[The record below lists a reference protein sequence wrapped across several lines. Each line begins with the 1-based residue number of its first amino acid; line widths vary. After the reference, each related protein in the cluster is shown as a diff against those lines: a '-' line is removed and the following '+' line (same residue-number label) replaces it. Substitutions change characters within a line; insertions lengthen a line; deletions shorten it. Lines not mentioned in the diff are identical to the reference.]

1 MTRPLA
7 AVPAALTRAG
17 LVAKLELLDRGLH
30 ELLGRRPRIAVC
42 GLNPHAGDGGV
53 LGGEEET
60 IISPAIRA
68 AKRPDE
74 KLVAL
79 TEEGRHFS
87 SLAFAQALEGSGS
100 ERLAFLIGGADG
112 LDPALK
118 AAATWRLSLS
128 PMTFPHELAR
138 LLLLEQL
145 YRAQS
150 IQQGGP
156 YHRA

>member
-1 MTRPLA
+1 MINPSRIRILA
-7 AVPAALTRAG
+7 VGKVRKGWLSEGIDRYRKRLPG
-17 LVAKLELLDRGLH
+17 LEMLELRDTGMAR
-30 ELLGRRPRIAVC
+30 EA
-42 GLNPHAGDGGV
+42 
-53 LGGEEET
+53 E
-60 IISPAIRA
+60 AIRA

-112 LDPALK
+112 LDPAIK
-118 AAATWRLSLS
+118 AEASWQLSLS

-145 YRAQS
+145 YRALS